1 MLSKDILDHIVN
13 GNSTEARGITGNL
26 LQAKLSE
33 LMAQKYD
40 EIAPTVFGETK
51 KEQKKAPVT
60 DKDDDGDE
68 EEINE
73 IKNFNS
79 EVVEK
84 LKSEIKSE

>member
-13 GNSTEARGITGNL
+13 GNSTEARGMTVNL

-51 KEQKKAPVT
+51 KEQKKAEKAALST
-60 DKDDDGDE
+60 AKYLW
-68 EEINE
+68 
-73 IKNFNS
+73 NFFF
-79 EVVEK
+79 
-84 LKSEIKSE
+84 KSNPHRI